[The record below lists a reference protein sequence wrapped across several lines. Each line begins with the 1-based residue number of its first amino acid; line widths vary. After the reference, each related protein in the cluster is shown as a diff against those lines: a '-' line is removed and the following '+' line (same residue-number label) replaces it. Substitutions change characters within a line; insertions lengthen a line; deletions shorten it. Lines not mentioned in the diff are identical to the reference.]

1 MITPKSR
8 RIDHMVV
15 GDFMYDVERWVEERL
30 GWTKMS
36 QDGKQIT
43 IHDSQRPPYTYGE
56 ARNDSNWATA
66 RKGFYILH
74 NGYGQFRILTKAQ
87 FDYWYEE
94 KE

>member
-15 GDFMYDVERWVEERL
+15 GDRMWDVEDWVEARF
-30 GWTKMS
+30 GYTRTS
-36 QDGKQIT
+36 TDGKQIT
-43 IHDSQRPPYTYGE
+43 IYDATRPPYTYGE
-56 ARNDSNWATA
+56 TRKENCATA

-74 NGYGQFRILTKAQ
+74 NGYGQFRILSKAQ

-94 KE
+94 QE